1 MFSNS
6 ASSLIFSPD
15 KTRVPIGNPK
25 PGAGGEK
32 QQSQHSASGG
42 MKRSRDSNQNSA
54 AADLQAIRRHCT
66 GPSQSSHFVF
76 TSLKDA
82 IREWNETRDSK
93 AQNEL
98 SFNILATV
106 RKWSNPKE
114 SKGVNSSIYVYRKLT
129 CGLKD
134 QIHMSRQRCCQMSA
148 ITPFMLLFS
157 LTPKNA
163 PKSLLLEKK
172 FVFSVYNYNSGRVV
186 SS

>member
-1 MFSNS
+1 MQIGKCSISNRFSITHAKKSS
-6 ASSLIFSPD
+6 ACAAFAA
-15 KTRVPIGNPK
+15 PK
-25 PGAGGEK
+25 ECKPAETMCEVGE
-32 QQSQHSASGG
+32 QQQPQHSASGG
-42 MKRSRDSNQNSA
+42 MKRSRDSNQNHA

-66 GPSQSSHFVF
+66 GPSQFSHFVF

-93 AQNEL
+93 ARNEL

-114 SKGVNSSIYVYRKLT
+114 SKGVNSSIYVYRTLT

-134 QIHMSRQRCCQMSA
+134 QIHMSRQRCCRMSA
-148 ITPFMLLFS
+148 ITPLVLLFS

-163 PKSLLLEKK
+163 PKHLLLETR
-172 FVFSVYNYNSGRVV
+172 FV
-186 SS
+186 

>member
-6 ASSLIFSPD
+6 ASSLIFTPD

-25 PGAGGEK
+25 PGAGGE
-32 QQSQHSASGG
+32 QQQPQHSASGG
-42 MKRSRDSNQNSA
+42 MKRSRDSKQNPA

-66 GPSQSSHFVF
+66 GPSQFSHFVF

-93 AQNEL
+93 ARNEL

-134 QIHMSRQRCCQMSA
+134 QIHMSRQRCCRMSA

-163 PKSLLLEKK
+163 PKHLLLETR
-172 FVFSVYNYNSGRVV
+172 FV
-186 SS
+186 

>member
-1 MFSNS
+1 MPQSIANQ
-6 ASSLIFSPD
+6 AS
-15 KTRVPIGNPK
+15 
-25 PGAGGEK
+25 GAGEK
-32 QQSQHSASGG
+32 RCRDSSTAIMLDTTVESSVNQAP
-42 MKRSRDSNQNSA
+42 KRRSRVV
-54 AADLQAIRRHCT
+54 
-66 GPSQSSHFVF
+66 GQSEYSDFVF
-76 TSLKDA
+76 TSLTDA

-134 QIHMSRQRCCQMSA
+134 QIHMSRQRCCRMSA

-163 PKSLLLEKK
+163 PKHLLLETR
-172 FVFSVYNYNSGRVV
+172 FV
-186 SS
+186 

>member
-6 ASSLIFSPD
+6 ASSQIFSPD
-15 KTRVPIGNPK
+15 KTIVPIGNPK
-25 PGAGGEK
+25 PGAGGE
-32 QQSQHSASGG
+32 QQQQDSASGG
-42 MKRSRDSNQNSA
+42 VKRSRDSNQNPA

-66 GPSQSSHFVF
+66 GPSQFSHFVF

-82 IREWNETRDSK
+82 IREWKETRDSK

-114 SKGVNSSIYVYRKLT
+114 SKGVNSSIHVYRKLT

-134 QIHMSRQRCCQMSA
+134 QIHMGPA
-148 ITPFMLLFS
+148 
-157 LTPKNA
+157 
-163 PKSLLLEKK
+163 
-172 FVFSVYNYNSGRVV
+172 
-186 SS
+186 